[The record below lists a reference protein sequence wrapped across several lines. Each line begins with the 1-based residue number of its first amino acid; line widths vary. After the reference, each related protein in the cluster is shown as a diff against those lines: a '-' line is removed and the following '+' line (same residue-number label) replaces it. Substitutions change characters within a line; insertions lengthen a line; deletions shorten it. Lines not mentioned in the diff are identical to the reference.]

1 MPDREKVIKLIEEE
15 ISVCESV
22 NQCYR
27 TIDLPALRD
36 ILAVIKEQDQMYY
49 TLEHDWRMCRKLLK
63 EQEEL
68 LHKKQKDIDR
78 LCVEISELKHQKH
91 DKRIPYSPDSNVQWT

>member
-1 MPDREKVIKLIEEE
+1 MPDREKVIKAYEDF
-15 ISVCESV
+15 V
-22 NQCYR
+22 NGYECFCTSDDYEYEMHK
-27 TIDLPALRD
+27 
-36 ILAVIKEQDQMYY
+36 AVLSM
-49 TLEHDWRMCRKLLK
+49 LK

-91 DKRIPYSPDSNVQWT
+91 AKRIPYSPDSNVQWT

>member
-1 MPDREKVIKLIEEE
+1 MPDREKVIKG
-15 ISVCESV
+15 
-22 NQCYR
+22 
-27 TIDLPALRD
+27 IDICLQRLRCGEDCPYYNNEKIGCMEQLREDALA
-36 ILAVIKEQDQMYY
+36 LM
-49 TLEHDWRMCRKLLK
+49 K